1 MSTTAATDRTG
12 KPITT
17 TGRVLSREAV
27 RENVPGV
34 IMGDRAY
41 AEVNSAWLRE
51 WYGTFRSE
59 LFRLGIVKWDD
70 RFDCNRF
77 ADVYAGMAQAW
88 FFRETFHSN
97 IQAQAL
103 ALGPFWYQR
112 ADGSGGHAVIQ
123 VLTER
128 GRVFIDPQT
137 GREVELSVHERMS
150 AFLQYF

>member
-1 MSTTAATDRTG
+1 
-12 KPITT
+12 
-17 TGRVLSREAV
+17 
-27 RENVPGV
+27 
-34 IMGDRAY
+34 MGDRAY
-41 AEVNSAWLRE
+41 AEVNSAWLHE
-51 WYGTFRSE
+51 WYDTFRAE
-59 LFRLGIVKWDD
+59 LFRLGIVKWDG

-123 VLTER
+123 ALTER

-137 GREVELSVHERMS
+137 GGEVELSVHERMS